1 VLQSDLK
8 LSRRGELWCGRFQ
21 SMASPCE
28 VLVDSPERKLAHELV
43 QIGAREA
50 WRIESAFSRYRDDN
64 IVHRINN
71 AAGET
76 VEVDEE
82 TARLLDFADQ
92 CYTLS
97 EGLFDIT
104 SGVLRQA
111 WRFDGGRA
119 VPDTE
124 VIERLLPKVGWRKV
138 IWENPSLTLPSGM
151 EIDFGGIGKEYAV
164 DSAQQLL
171 AAHSD
176 LPALINLGGDLAVTR
191 NRCSA
196 DAWRAGVEDPAG
208 RGARGAIPIKQGA
221 LATSGDTYR
230 YVLKD
235 GVRYGHILD
244 PRSGWPV
251 AGAPRSVTVAAPNC
265 TQAGMLAT
273 FSMLQGSDAEDFLQA
288 QEIPHWCQ
296 R

>member
-1 VLQSDLK
+1 MR
-8 LSRRGELWCGRFQ
+8 RRGELWCGRFRA
-21 SMASPCE
+21 MASPCE
-28 VLVDSPERKLAHELV
+28 VLVDSPDRKLAARLARL
-43 QIGAREA
+43 GAREA
-50 WRIESAFSRYRDDN
+50 WRIEHTFSRYRDDN
-64 IVHRINN
+64 VVHRINN
-71 AAGET
+71 ADGASI
-76 VEVDEE
+76 EVDEE
-82 TARLLDFADQ
+82 TARLLDFAAQ
-92 CYTLS
+92 CHTLS

-104 SGVLRQA
+104 SGVLRKA
-111 WRFDGGRA
+111 WRFDGGQA
-119 VPDTE
+119 VPDPQ
-124 VIERLLPKVGWRKV
+124 VIERLLPSVGWHRV
-138 IWENPSLTLPSGM
+138 RWESPVLTLPAGM

-164 DSAQQLL
+164 DCAQQLL

-176 LPALINLGGDLAVTR
+176 VPALVNLGGDLAVTR

-196 DAWRAGVEDPAG
+196 QAWRAGVEDPAG
-208 RGARGAIPIKQGA
+208 GGARGAIQLTQGA
-221 LATSGDTYR
+221 LATSGDTHR

-273 FSMLQGSDAEDFLQA
+273 FAMLQGGGAEQFLRDQGL
-288 QEIPHWCQ
+288 PHWCQ

>member
-1 VLQSDLK
+1 MLQRELQI
-8 LSRRGELWCGRFQ
+8 SRRGELWCGRFEA
-21 SMASPCE
+21 MASPCE
-28 VLVDSPERKLAHELV
+28 VLVDSTDRQLADELTRL
-43 QIGAREA
+43 GAREA

-71 AAGET
+71 AAGT
-76 VEVDEE
+76 SIEVDEE

-92 CYTLS
+92 CYALS

-104 SGVLRQA
+104 SGVLRRA

-119 VPDTE
+119 VPDAD

-138 IWENPSLTLPSGM
+138 IWEKPRLTLPKGM

-171 AAHSD
+171 AAHTD
-176 LPALINLGGDLAVTR
+176 VPALINLGGDLAVTR

-196 DAWRAGVEDPAG
+196 AAWRAGVEDPAG
-208 RGARGAIPIKQGA
+208 GGARGAIQIQQGA

-273 FSMLQGSDAEDFLQA
+273 FSMLQGSAAEDFLQA
-288 QEIPHWCQ
+288 QEVPHWCQ

>member
-1 VLQSDLK
+1 MLQRELQI
-8 LSRRGELWCGRFQ
+8 SRRGELWCGQFEA
-21 SMASPCE
+21 MASPCE
-28 VLVDSPERKLAHELV
+28 VLVDSSDRQLADELTRL
-43 QIGAREA
+43 GAREA

-71 AAGET
+71 AGGT
-76 VEVDEE
+76 SIEVDEE

-92 CYTLS
+92 CYALS

-104 SGVLRQA
+104 SGVLRRA

-119 VPDTE
+119 VPDAD

-138 IWENPSLTLPSGM
+138 VWENPRLTLPKGM

-171 AAHSD
+171 AAHTD
-176 LPALINLGGDLAVTR
+176 VPALINLGGDLAVTR

-196 DAWRAGVEDPAG
+196 AAWRAGVEDPAG
-208 RGARGAIPIKQGA
+208 GGSRGAIQIQRGA

-273 FSMLQGSDAEDFLQA
+273 FSMLQGSAAEDFLQA
-288 QEIPHWCQ
+288 QEVPHWCQ

>member
-1 VLQSDLK
+1 
-8 LSRRGELWCGRFQ
+8 
-21 SMASPCE
+21 MASPCE
-28 VLVDSPERKLAHELV
+28 VLVDSPDRKLAHELAK
-43 QIGAREA
+43 IGAREA
-50 WRIESAFSRYRDDN
+50 WRIEKVFSRYRDDN

-71 AAGET
+71 AAGAT
-76 VEVDEE
+76 IEVDQE

-119 VPDTE
+119 VPDAG
-124 VIERLLPKVGWRKV
+124 VIERLLPKVGWQKV
-138 IWENPSLTLPSGM
+138 TWDNPSLMLPAGM

-171 AAHSD
+171 AARTD
-176 LPALINLGGDLAVTR
+176 VPALINLGGDLAVTR

-196 DAWRAGVEDPAG
+196 AAWRAGVEDPAG
-208 RGARGAIPIKQGA
+208 GGARGAIQIQQGA

-273 FSMLQGSDAEDFLQA
+273 FSMLQGSAAEDFLQA

>member
-1 VLQSDLK
+1 MLERDLK
-8 LSRRGELWCGRFQ
+8 LSRRGELWCGRFEA
-21 SMASPCE
+21 MASPCE
-28 VLVDSPERKLAHELV
+28 VLVDSADRKLAHELAR
-43 QIGAREA
+43 IGAREA

-71 AAGET
+71 AGGAGI
-76 VEVDEE
+76 EVDEE

-92 CYTLS
+92 CYALS
-97 EGLFDIT
+97 EGLFDVT
-104 SGVLRQA
+104 SGVLRKA

-119 VPDTE
+119 VPDAAE
-124 VIERLLPKVGWRKV
+124 IERLLPKVGWQKV
-138 IWENPSLTLPSGM
+138 VWENSTLTLPAGM

-171 AAHSD
+171 AVHSD
-176 LPALINLGGDLAVTR
+176 SPALVNLGGDLAVTA
-191 NRCSA
+191 NRCTA
-196 DAWRAGVEDPAG
+196 EAWRAGVEDPAG
-208 RGARGAIPIKQGA
+208 GAARGAIQLTQGA

-273 FSMLQGSDAEDFLQA
+273 FSMLQGGTAESYLQA
-288 QEIPHWCQ
+288 QGVPHWCQ

>member
-1 VLQSDLK
+1 M
-8 LSRRGELWCGRFQ
+8 SRRGELWCGRFQ
-21 SMASPCE
+21 AMASPCE
-28 VLVDSPERKLAHELV
+28 VLVDSADRRLARELA

-50 WRIESAFSRYRDDN
+50 WRIENTFSRYRDDN

-71 AAGET
+71 AAGAS

-104 SGVLRQA
+104 SGVLRRA

-119 VPDTE
+119 VPDAE
-124 VIERLLPKVGWRKV
+124 VIERLLPRVGWQKAS
-138 IWENPSLTLPSGM
+138 WEKPTLTLPAGM

-164 DSAQQLL
+164 DSANRLL

-176 LPALINLGGDLAVTR
+176 APALVNLGGDLAVTA
-191 NRCSA
+191 NRRTA
-196 DAWRAGVEDPAG
+196 PAWRAGVEDPAG
-208 RGARGAIPIKQGA
+208 GGARGAIQIQQGA

-273 FSMLQGSDAEDFLQA
+273 FSMLQGSAAESYLQA
-288 QEIPHWCQ
+288 QDVPHWCQ
-296 R
+296 RLA